1 MQRISQNH
9 KLCCYLPVASDPGS
23 GQDIPLKISD
33 KRFNLPNILYKF
45 YESSKEEGKNMEEI
59 VKMVG
64 NFGFPIAIS
73 AYLLVRIEGKLSE
86 LSASITELARA
97 LAVLEVKG
105 EGRA

>member
-1 MQRISQNH
+1 
-9 KLCCYLPVASDPGS
+9 
-23 GQDIPLKISD
+23 
-33 KRFNLPNILYKF
+33 LYKF